1 MLCSV
6 LYTLKVN
13 MTGIYECVSLDVY
26 VYICICYFSKLPV
39 FNLIFSIVKNCL
51 LNALLTNKIE
61 LFPEMIISTKS
72 VCNLIFLPLSTEIPS
87 KLDIFLTLKTQKKS
101 LNYCVLLHIQTKSWT
116 LHFHSIFKLL
126 QKVSLKLY
134 VKTWSHNQLSTFP
147 HFKRTNCKLT
157 QFPAALDTIKSFQGE
172 YHRM

>member
-1 MLCSV
+1 MCIYAYVISASCLFLTWYFLLLKIVHWMLF
-6 LYTLKVN
+6 LLIKLN
-13 MTGIYECVSLDVY
+13 
-26 VYICICYFSKLPV
+26 YFQRW
-39 FNLIFSIVKNCL
+39 
-51 LNALLTNKIE
+51 
-61 LFPEMIISTKS
+61 LFHAVSTKS
-72 VCNLIFLPLSTEIPS
+72 DWNLIFLPLSTEIPS

-172 YHRM
+172 HHRM